1 MIAARPFLTL
11 VHQTRSRWRFR
22 IENYNQ
28 SFDWNVFKHE
38 LSTLFSEPIWSIRTN
53 QWSKSLVIHY
63 TESSSPSR
71 VNHSYL
77 IQSRVNQVLAS
88 LGINMAMTPLSPV
101 EVVDSENK
109 LNTSSAPGFVF
120 WFANSVSALISVSSL
135 LISFVLFIFGVLGIL
150 IPFSPGIWL
159 IMLGS
164 ILFDLA
170 LFVRQP
176 FIKVS

>member
-1 MIAARPFLTL
+1 MIAARPSLTL

-71 VNHSYL
+71 VNHSSL

-88 LGINMAMTPLSPV
+88 LGINMATTPYLQS
-101 EVVDSENK
+101 K
-109 LNTSSAPGFVF
+109 LLTLKISS
-120 WFANSVSALISVSSL
+120 IL
-135 LISFVLFIFGVLGIL
+135 LLLRVLFSGLQIVFPL
-150 IPFSPGIWL
+150 
-159 IMLGS
+159 
-164 ILFDLA
+164 
-170 LFVRQP
+170 
-176 FIKVS
+176 